1 MKRTYKKRLNY
12 NLRKWFILK
21 DILKKKI
28 VEKKEK
34 KENTKMY
41 IDFSQHQHCPQ

>member
-1 MKRTYKKRLNY
+1 MVYFKRY
-12 NLRKWFILK
+12 FE
-21 DILKKKI
+21 KKI